1 MRAAAVDHDV
11 EHRVH
16 AAVAGEGGAQV
27 ALGDRDRVRPL
38 APVENAG
45 DQALLAQAPRLG
57 RAENG
62 TVLNQQFDALTR
74 HGGRL

>member
-1 MRAAAVDHDV
+1 MPLSPVSAV
-11 EHRVH
+11 
-16 AAVAGEGGAQV
+16 AQV
-27 ALGDRDRVRPL
+27 ALADRDRVRLL

-62 TVLNQQFDALTR
+62 TILDQELDALTR

>member
-1 MRAAAVDHDV
+1 MPPAPVRAVRRSRSAIEIACGALAAV
-11 EHRVH
+11 
-16 AAVAGEGGAQV
+16 
-27 ALGDRDRVRPL
+27 
-38 APVENAG
+38 ENTR

-62 TVLNQQFDALTR
+62 TVLDQQLDALTG